1 MRAICLCAG
10 RSSRLLP
17 LTLQVHK
24 SALHVAG
31 WPVLDWQMSAF
42 LAAGIKEVVLVLGHG
57 VHEIRRLLE
66 PWRSVL
72 EVHIVEN
79 AEFDCKNLDYSL
91 FCAREFLDGPTLYYE
106 GDLLLHPRL
115 ITSLCKSGSDITI
128 AASSNVDIGYADTV
142 VHRGSSGYYLECAEH
157 GALNICGS
165 QGEFVCAVHFSAIS
179 IVELGSMLMSSE
191 FVGPMHLYELF
202 STLMQRYPTTLIDSS
217 SDPWIEIDGAADLER
232 APAIVK
238 KFGFQPSTYL
248 DELGRRSD
256 RIRTS
261 STT

>member
-42 LAAGIKEVVLVLGHG
+42 MAAGIKDVVFVLGHG
-57 VHEIRRLLE
+57 VHEMRRLLE
-66 PWRSVL
+66 PWRSIL

-79 AEFDCKNLDYSL
+79 DEFDRKNLDFSL

-115 ITSLCKSGSDITI
+115 LTSLCKSGSDITI
-128 AASSNVDIGYADTV
+128 AAGSSAEVACADMV
-142 VHRGSSGYYLECAEH
+142 VHRSSSGYYLECAEH
-157 GALNICGS
+157 GALTTYGS
-165 QGEFVCAVHFSAIS
+165 QGEFVCAVHFSEVS
-179 IVELGSMLMSSE
+179 IAELRSKLMSSV
-191 FVGPMHLYELF
+191 FFGPMRLYELF
-202 STLMQRYPTTLIDSS
+202 STLMQSYPTTLINSS
-217 SDPWIEIDGAADLER
+217 NEPWIEIDSAVDLER

-238 KFGFQPSTYL
+238 SFGFQPSSYL
-248 DELGRRSD
+248 DQLGLELGRVRC
-256 RIRTS
+256 R
-261 STT
+261 

>member
-1 MRAICLCAG
+1 VRAICLCAG

-42 LAAGIKEVVLVLGHG
+42 LAAGIKEVVFVLGHG
-57 VHEIRRLLE
+57 VHETRRLLE

-72 EVHIVEN
+72 KVHVVEN
-79 AEFDCKNLDYSL
+79 AEFDCKNLDFSL
-91 FCAREFLDGPTLYYE
+91 FCAREFLDGPTLYFE

-115 ITSLCKSGSDITI
+115 ITALCKSESDITS
-128 AASSNVDIGYADTV
+128 AAGSNVDIGCADTL
-142 VHRGSSGYYLECAEH
+142 VHRGNLGYYLKCAEH
-157 GALNICGS
+157 GALNIRGS

-179 IVELGSMLMSSE
+179 IEELRSKLMSSL
-191 FVGPMHLYELF
+191 FIGPMHLYELF
-202 STLMQRYPTTLIDSS
+202 STLMQRYCTTLIDSS
-217 SDPWIEIDGAADLER
+217 CDPWIEIDGAADLDR

-238 KFGFQPSTYL
+238 KFGFQPSAYL
-248 DELGRRSD
+248 DELGHKSA
-256 RIRTS
+256 RIRAS